1 MNKSLI
7 VTALAL
13 VIAAGTAAV
22 AETITQSDNVVVTV
36 SYPLDFASK
45 HTAVSFVRD
54 LGMPTNGSCDKLA
67 KHLNL
72 DPDSVMI
79 ASNRNGEALCLLD
92 DVEVV
97 KSHR

>member
-1 MNKSLI
+1 MI
-7 VTALAL
+7 AAVTAEFAK
-13 VIAAGTAAV
+13 I
-22 AETITQSDNVVVTV
+22 ITQSDNVVVTV

-45 HTAVSFVRD
+45 HTAVSLVRD

-79 ASNRNGEALCLLD
+79 ASNRNGETLCLLD
-92 DVEVV
+92 DVHVV
-97 KSHR
+97 R